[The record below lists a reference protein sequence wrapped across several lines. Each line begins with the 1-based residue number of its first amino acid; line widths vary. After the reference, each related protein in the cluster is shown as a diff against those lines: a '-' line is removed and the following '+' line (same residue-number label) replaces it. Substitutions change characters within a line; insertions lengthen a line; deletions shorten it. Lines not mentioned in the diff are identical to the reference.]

1 MGNHMQHRT
10 LSIALAAGG
19 WLFCGATPAGA
30 ADPGSAVPAVMT
42 STQAQGEVSV
52 APEPKLLNGE
62 LILKVVALNRS
73 QKPAPFGPQD
83 IRIST
88 ADGKTVPVMSLDALI
103 AQVKAGAA
111 DGSAHSGSYQSS
123 YAPGPATTY
132 NQFGQPDV
140 HNFTGNSAPLSGQVN
155 PEAPPAAAPA
165 DSGALEQ
172 QIASL
177 KAGILQDVTVA
188 PGEVK
193 GGELVTERI
202 RFHWREKHTLHIEVR
217 FNGEAHE
224 FDLQAPA
231 QE

>member
-1 MGNHMQHRT
+1 MQHRT
-10 LSIALAAGG
+10 LPIAIAAG
-19 WLFCGATPAGA
+19 WWFFCAAAPAGA
-30 ADPGSAVPAVMT
+30 ADPGPAVPAVMT
-42 STQAQGEVSV
+42 STKTRGEVSV

-73 QKPAPFGPQD
+73 QEPATFGPED

-88 ADGKTVPVMSLDALI
+88 ADGKSVPIMSLESLI

-111 DGSAHSGSYQSS
+111 GGPPRSGSAQSA
-123 YAPGPATTY
+123 YVAGPATTY

-140 HNFTGNSAPLSGQVN
+140 HNFTGSSAPLSGRVN
-155 PEAPPAAAPA
+155 PEAPEATAPG

-177 KAGILQDVTVA
+177 KAGILQDLAVA

-193 GGELVTERI
+193 GGELVTGRI

-217 FNGEAHE
+217 FNGEEHE
-224 FDLQAPA
+224 FDVQAPP